1 MKKNCV
7 FLLMLVIVL
16 LSFGQGNIVKSKVKQ
31 TLDGKKYYVHIVE
44 HGQTVFSVSRAYG
57 VKYYDAYI
65 KKDMNKLKIGD
76 TIWIPI
82 TDAEADVP
90 SNSSYRYVEVKQGQ
104 TLYSLSKTFKVS
116 IDDIEALNPELRN
129 STLKVGMILKMPLE
143 GIEDNKNSSSSSS
156 QTNGDKSYSDVSK
169 NKAPF
174 NFSIRDRVDENKVH
188 VTLMMPLFLDNM
200 GEISTSKFDI
210 EQRRR
215 RTYKSF
221 TFIQFY
227 EGVMMGLDYLES
239 QGYSVVLNVVDV
251 PEDNPA
257 LVVKAFEEY
266 DIANSDFIISMLF
279 QHSFEKAA
287 ELAKNNRVFIINSL
301 ADRSEILKD
310 NPYVVKYMP
319 SIEGSVKAVINSV
332 KKNFKNPHLYLI
344 HSNSKNEKVW
354 FEEFKK
360 QLSEQKEV
368 EYTLFSWAASNRL
381 VQMLKNDNS
390 NVVVSIYDEAPGKN
404 KAFSN
409 LLMNKLFSLK
419 KTTPTLLTTDN
430 YIKTYSDIDYNQ
442 LERLE
447 YHTFD
452 NTYLD
457 YSNPVHKDFID
468 KFKEKYKTEPIGEY
482 ALIGNDIVIH
492 FVLGLHRRGSEFW
505 KNPNI
510 SANSNVLYPMLFKRP
525 ADGDGFENQAA
536 YIYKMEDYK
545 LVPVNRKQY

>member
-1 MKKNCV
+1 
-7 FLLMLVIVL
+7 
-16 LSFGQGNIVKSKVKQ
+16 
-31 TLDGKKYYVHIVE
+31 
-44 HGQTVFSVSRAYG
+44 
-57 VKYYDAYI
+57 
-65 KKDMNKLKIGD
+65 
-76 TIWIPI
+76 
-82 TDAEADVP
+82 
-90 SNSSYRYVEVKQGQ
+90 
-104 TLYSLSKTFKVS
+104 
-116 IDDIEALNPELRN
+116 
-129 STLKVGMILKMPLE
+129 MPLE
-143 GIEDNKNSSSSSS
+143 GTEDDKNSSSSSS

-174 NFSIRDRVDENKVH
+174 NFSIRDRVDKNKVH

-360 QLSEQKEV
+360 QLSEQKDV

-468 KFKEKYKTEPIGEY
+468 KFKERYKTEPIGEY

>member
-7 FLLMLVIVL
+7 FLLMLVMVL

-76 TIWIPI
+76 TIWIPV
-82 TDAEADVP
+82 TDGEADVP

-116 IDDIEALNPELRN
+116 IDDIEALNPELKN

-143 GIEDNKNSSSSSS
+143 GTEDDKNSSSSSS

-174 NFSIRDRVDENKVH
+174 NFSIRDRVDKNKVH

-468 KFKEKYKTEPIGEY
+468 KFKERYKTEPIGEY

>member
-1 MKKNCV
+1 M
-7 FLLMLVIVL
+7 
-16 LSFGQGNIVKSKVKQ
+16 
-31 TLDGKKYYVHIVE
+31 
-44 HGQTVFSVSRAYG
+44 
-57 VKYYDAYI
+57 
-65 KKDMNKLKIGD
+65 
-76 TIWIPI
+76 
-82 TDAEADVP
+82 
-90 SNSSYRYVEVKQGQ
+90 
-104 TLYSLSKTFKVS
+104 
-116 IDDIEALNPELRN
+116 
-129 STLKVGMILKMPLE
+129 
-143 GIEDNKNSSSSSS
+143 
-156 QTNGDKSYSDVSK
+156 
-169 NKAPF
+169 
-174 NFSIRDRVDENKVH
+174 
-188 VTLMMPLFLDNM
+188 
-200 GEISTSKFDI
+200 
-210 EQRRR
+210 
-215 RTYKSF
+215 
-221 TFIQFY
+221 
-227 EGVMMGLDYLES
+227 
-239 QGYSVVLNVVDV
+239 